1 MLRPRYENVKGGLG
15 YVECSM
21 IAKSTPR
28 CHAKSHLRVSSWGG
42 RYEWKNILNQLATDC
57 YTNREG
63 VDAQSNQVR
72 EAEYYYSSCT
82 TYNTQFMGKYLFND
96 SRFDWNA
103 GYVIL
108 QFDL

>member
-1 MLRPRYENVKGGLG
+1 MLNL
-15 YVECSM
+15 
-21 IAKSTPR
+21 TF
-28 CHAKSHLRVSSWGG
+28 VSARGGG
-42 RYEWKNILNQLATDC
+42 RYEWKNILNQLATDR

-63 VDAQSNQVR
+63 VDAQSSQVR